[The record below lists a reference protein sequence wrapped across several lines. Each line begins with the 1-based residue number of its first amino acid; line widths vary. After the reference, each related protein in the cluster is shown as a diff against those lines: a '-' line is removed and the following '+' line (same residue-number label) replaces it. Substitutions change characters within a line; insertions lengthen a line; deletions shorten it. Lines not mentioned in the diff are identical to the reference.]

1 MIHLSQPILLIRAE
15 LSNRIEASRDLPNT
29 DKAHKLEKLSM
40 ALKLPL
46 GAAMTSPL
54 TYRLLCFTRASSVIV
69 GECQNLEIGEKGL
82 KCHLYQ

>member
-1 MIHLSQPILLIRAE
+1 
-15 LSNRIEASRDLPNT
+15 
-29 DKAHKLEKLSM
+29 M
-40 ALKLPL
+40 ALKLLL

-54 TYRLLCFTRASSVIV
+54 TYRSLCFTRASSVIV